1 MRELKSDII
10 HAIYQC
16 SGVDND
22 KLVEVSNICDKFQS
36 RLDAKE
42 KIINMIL
49 SRLEEKDFKLPS
61 VEECE
66 SNLVDT
72 GGQQLTTDERW
83 AVEETYHFIE
93 SQLKGT
99 L

>member
-1 MRELKSDII
+1 MTKKISRRILKTELSVALLKIEDMNFGM
-10 HAIYQC
+10 AK
-16 SGVDND
+16 
-22 KLVEVSNICDKFQS
+22 KLIEQVLKRVEEYD
-36 RLDAKE
+36 
-42 KIINMIL
+42 L
-49 SRLEEKDFKLPS
+49 SHKDFTLPVS

-93 SQLKGT
+93 STLKGT
-99 L
+99 K